1 MRGQRWGVPR
11 ARVWRLSRARNV
23 EVSTV
28 DSYQGREKDVILFSI
43 TSTSSFGFIEDENK
57 LNVAFTRAK
66 KKLIVIGNR
75 DAILHNTPYGLLSEY
90 IQYAASLNGYIDE
103 NSLDLEQSPSRARN
117 VFI

>member
-1 MRGQRWGVPR
+1 MHARATLGCTPR
-11 ARVWRLSRARNV
+11 ARVETFARAKCS
-23 EVSTV
+23 STV

-90 IQYAASLNGYIDE
+90 IQYAASRNGYIDE
-103 NSLDLEQSPSRARN
+103 NSLDLEQSTSRART